1 MSLSLR
7 DQLLQAGLVS
17 QKQVNEAERQ
27 EQRQKQQAHHAKNG
41 PKHKRPPLVEPPPA
55 RSVDP
60 VKLARDQELNRRKQE
75 KAQKKAL
82 AAQIKQ
88 LIEQNR
94 LPPLEGGEPYS
105 FLDGNKI
112 RRIAVSAAARA
123 RLGRGDL
130 TIVRHDGGY
139 DLVPA
144 TIAAR
149 IRERDERAVV
159 PLTVAPET
167 PPVDEAY
174 QKFTVPDDLIW

>member
-7 DQLLQAGLVS
+7 DQLLKAGLVS
-17 QKQVNEAERQ
+17 QKQVKEAERQ
-27 EQRQKQQAHHAKNG
+27 EQRQKQQAQHGKHGAKHN
-41 PKHKRPPLVEPPPA
+41 RPPVVEPPV

-60 VKLARDQELNRRKQE
+60 AKAARDQELNRRKQE

-94 LPPLEGGEPYS
+94 LPQSDGDEPYN
-105 FLDGNKI
+105 FVDGNKI
-112 RRIAVSAAARA
+112 RRIAVNAAARE

-130 TIVRHDGGY
+130 VIVRQDGGY

-144 TIAAR
+144 SIASR

-159 PLTVAPET
+159 PVTVAPET
-167 PPVDEAY
+167 AALDDAY
-174 QKFTVPDDLIW
+174 QQFSVPDDLIW